1 MSNVIV
7 YDLETTG
14 LNIRKDKIIE
24 IYLYKINNNTCL
36 HLFIDPQVT
45 IPNESVKIHG
55 ITNIDLQNNNAKT
68 FANTIDEIIE
78 FIGKKAYLISHNNI
92 GFDKPF
98 LLNEMKQIG
107 FDKPK
112 QWRFIDTL
120 HIARYLYTDLPN
132 YKQDTLR
139 DKFNISSSNNHRA
152 NKDVLDLVKIYLQ
165 MIEDLKTKTNN
176 ENLTIKDIYKIS
188 KNFVYKK
195 MPFGK
200 YKNVNLQDIP
210 EDYVSWL
217 SQNVF
222 KTNRILKK
230 SFIKLVKS

>member
-1 MSNVIV
+1 MS
-7 YDLETTG
+7 Y
-14 LNIRKDKIIE
+14 
-24 IYLYKINNNTCL
+24 
-36 HLFIDPQVT
+36 H
-45 IPNESVKIHG
+45 
-55 ITNIDLQNNNAKT
+55 
-68 FANTIDEIIE
+68 
-78 FIGKKAYLISHNNI
+78 
-92 GFDKPF
+92 

-176 ENLTIKDIYKIS
+176 EDLTIKDIYKIS